1 MDESV
6 YSLEG
11 IEKKKEDLELFT
23 SVFNVLNNYEGIEK
37 TIQICN
43 TDRNLVNLLV
53 HENILG
59 LMSNYKIKDSKRNQN
74 LEIIYESFK
83 ESDILDSYL
92 FNNFNNNI
100 SEINSIIRCGTTS
113 YVLSKQEKYKHQ
125 LFSPKNIEFSK
136 LLSKFSL
143 QHQNYKTKM
152 HLNQKL
158 GLTNNFEDNYTIY
171 YILMKK
177 IIISFNNDVLD
188 EKIKELIEK
197 RKFIVED
204 FEKMYKLIKSKIKL
218 YIKNLQDISKLIDK
232 QKKNNISPKKNIE
245 ELKKLGKII
254 TSNLDLSKSESKEL
268 KKKLKDI
275 NIQNKKLNDIYDY
288 FSDLVQ
294 TIIKKKDLTYYSKV
308 DIDKKYFNKFFKKF
322 KL

>member
-1 MDESV
+1 VDESV